1 MILLLIVSVAL
12 IAFNGYLMYKVWTKP
27 SEEFSI
33 QEEIAYLKQLPM
45 TKEVKLQI
53 QKLQQKL

>member
-1 MILLLIVSVAL
+1 MILLLIVSVVL
-12 IAFNGYLMYKVWTKP
+12 IAFNVYIIYKVWTKP

-33 QEEIAYLKQLPM
+33 QEEIAFLKRLPQ
-45 TKEVKLQI
+45 TKGIKLQI

>member
-12 IAFNGYLMYKVWTKP
+12 IVFNGYLMYNVWTKP

-33 QEEIAYLKQLPM
+33 QEEIAYLKQLPQ
-45 TKEVKLQI
+45 TKGVKLQI

>member
-1 MILLLIVSVAL
+1 MILLLIVSVVL
-12 IAFNGYLMYKVWTKP
+12 IAFNVYIIYKVWTTS

-33 QEEIAYLKQLPM
+33 QEKIVYLKQLPQ
-45 TKEVKLQI
+45 TKGVKLQI

>member
-1 MILLLIVSVAL
+1 MILLLIVSVVL
-12 IAFNGYLMYKVWTKP
+12 IAFNVYIMYKVWTN
-27 SEEFSI
+27 SGDYFST